1 MGFIRKITG
10 NKKPAS
16 TALAGLSGFHKV
28 YMNNYNFIQTS
39 VNDSG
44 RLARFYS
51 PLQRLLFKN
60 KPHLKPTPSNLI
72 KPLMKGHPEHIQQ
85 VLDDRRYELL
95 PGLLK
100 PFAEKRSIFK
110 QADRIADDIRKHV
123 NAEVNVERIWED
135 FCRLWN
141 LGNLKQ
147 PRADKLCTR
156 HNWMIILRRLARRAS
171 YLYDAITKPTGQ
183 YVSDRYLRYSL
194 SMRPSRKYITDS
206 GEVWTYNRA
215 RLYKQFCRASCHMVK
230 SRGIGELAVNRGLSP
245 LAVVITPLP
254 KYSMHS
260 SSWQG
265 STPEQTSAAMMLVF
279 RRFTDKLRHSGVDS
293 EIIRVTEPQKS
304 GTPHIHLLLFVDE
317 QFIDMIQAALQWAF
331 VDGCN
336 DKNIEAICGADGIDV
351 KRCYDW
357 EGELKYVTKDQ
368 WGGLKS
374 KRDYESEIMAWA
386 ENGCHRRFST
396 VSTMHKY
403 PSNKFWEQ
411 ARKGRAEV
419 EVYYKERLRDDV
431 KTDASRIEQI
441 NMQLNE
447 AAKSNNYADFC
458 RAYWAATGTDEVIE
472 RNRPRNLDIAELA
485 GFSQLR
491 VDNRD
496 NYLSDI
502 LEAVFD
508 HERVP
513 VSSDP
518 WVETAELVLDDT
530 S

>member
-1 MGFIRKITG
+1 
-10 NKKPAS
+10 
-16 TALAGLSGFHKV
+16 
-28 YMNNYNFIQTS
+28 MNHNNFIQTF
-39 VNDSG
+39 VNGNS
-44 RLARFYS
+44 RLARYYS
-51 PLQRLLFKN
+51 PLQQLLYKGH
-60 KPHLKPTPSNLI
+60 PHLTPTPAILI
-72 KPLMKGHPEHIQQ
+72 KLLMKGYPEHIEQA
-85 VLDDRRYELL
+85 LNDRRYELL
-95 PGLLK
+95 PGLLQ
-100 PFAEKRSIFK
+100 PFSDKSSVFE
-110 QADRIADDIRKHV
+110 QAGRIAADIRKHV
-123 NAEVNVERIWED
+123 NADVNVERIWSD
-135 FCRLWN
+135 FCMLWN

-156 HNWMIILRRLARRAS
+156 HNWMIILRRLVRRAS

-194 SMRPSRKYITDS
+194 SMRPSRKYITDT

-215 RLYKQFCRASCHMVK
+215 RLYKQFCRASSYLVK

-260 SSWQG
+260 GSWQG
-265 STPEQTSAAMMLVF
+265 YTPDQTSADMMLIF
-279 RRFTDKLRHSGVDS
+279 RRFTDKLRHSGVDN

-304 GTPHIHLLLFVDE
+304 GTPHLHLLLFVEE
-317 QFIDMIQAALQWAF
+317 QRIEMVLAALRWAF

-336 DKNIEAICGADGIDV
+336 NEDTQPVCGTDGIKI

-368 WGGLKS
+368 WGALKS

-411 ARKGRAEV
+411 ARKGAAEV
-419 EVYYKERLRDDV
+419 EIFYKERLRDDV
-431 KTDASRIEQI
+431 KTDTSTIKLI
-441 NMQLNE
+441 NKQLNE

-458 RAYWAATGTDEVIE
+458 RAFWAATGTDEVIE
-472 RNRPRNLDIAELA
+472 RNRPRTLDISELA
-485 GFSQLR
+485 GVSQLR
-491 VDNRD
+491 VDYQGI
-496 NYLSDI
+496 YLSDI
-502 LEAVFD
+502 LEAVF
-508 HERVP
+508 EPETVTT
-513 VSSDP
+513 VTNSA
-518 WVETAELVLDDT
+518 VQTAEMAMADT